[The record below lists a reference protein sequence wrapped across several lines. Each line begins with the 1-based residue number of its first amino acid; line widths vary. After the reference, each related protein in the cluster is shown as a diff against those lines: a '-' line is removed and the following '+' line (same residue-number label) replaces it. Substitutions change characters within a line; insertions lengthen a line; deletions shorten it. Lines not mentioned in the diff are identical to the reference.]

1 MMDNTDEE
9 SGLSEFIILK
19 RDGAEMSI
27 PQAQE
32 AQSSEEG
39 QTQETIEMPEQGD
52 VESTTQPTQQEN
64 LQPQLPQLPQQDQSV
79 TAPVQPE
86 TSQPG
91 QEAVAPTLVTQPT
104 QQELA
109 KQVGYPDPT
118 KPPLPTFKNAVV
130 AAQKEIEIPKSIFEK
145 LKISKELQQEVVE
158 RVKSQNIT
166 RQTIEND
173 SNWERSAIYEALVE
187 IAEDKIFISQL
198 QENQK
203 IQFLEEKQK
212 HLNNI

>member
-1 MMDNTDEE
+1 MATSPRSGGSLKEFKFTDQVFYTQDEAEKFILSQKNPEDFEMMDNTDEE

-109 KQVGYPDPT
+109 KI
-118 KPPLPTFKNAVV
+118 L
-130 AAQKEIEIPKSIFEK
+130 S
-145 LKISKELQQEVVE
+145 L
-158 RVKSQNIT
+158 
-166 RQTIEND
+166 
-173 SNWERSAIYEALVE
+173 
-187 IAEDKIFISQL
+187 
-198 QENQK
+198 
-203 IQFLEEKQK
+203 
-212 HLNNI
+212 